1 MGSQVYSNESVYS
14 VTGTLH
20 PHLSVKVGP
29 QVQGRVLEVLVEV
42 GDSVEKGQVLAKLDA
57 RLYENALKKCQTYA
71 DLAKASYEQAEL
83 EFKRH
88 RHLWEKQGENPA
100 ISRKTF
106 EDSEFMLT
114 QKKLIYEQTLH
125 DLEMAEI
132 QLAEASI
139 RAPFSGIVTA
149 RYLDPGEAVTA
160 IPPTPVVEVMDI
172 SSLRFEFSLPQNLVK
187 KVHPGTPIR
196 STEEFIGTIEKVFPS
211 IDPLTRSFTCRVILD
226 NTSKSLKPGAFLS
239 AQLHLE

>member
-1 MGSQVYSNESVYS
+1 MGSQAYSNEAVYS

-20 PHLSVKVGP
+20 PNLSVKVSP
-29 QVQGRVLEVLVEV
+29 QVQGRVLEVLVQV

-71 DLAKASYEQAEL
+71 ALAKASHEQAEL
-83 EFKRH
+83 EFKRY

-100 ISRKTF
+100 ISRKAF

-114 QKKLIYEQTLH
+114 QKKLAYEQTQH

-132 QLAEASI
+132 QLAEASV

-149 RYLDPGEAVTA
+149 RFLDPGET
-160 IPPTPVVEVMDI
+160 IMPSTPIIEIMDI
-172 SSLRFEFSLPQNLVK
+172 STLRFEFSLPQNLVK

-196 STEEFIGTIEKVFPS
+196 SNEEFVGTVEKVFPI
-211 IDPLTRSFTCRVILD
+211 IDPFTRSFTCRVILD